1 MSVLAKIRGEL
12 LSNISDSVADKNQR
26 KALITLYDAIDSDL
40 DMGYTMSSATEDALD
55 DYNKAIISLDP
66 ESDDPPIN
74 EAPLPATPEVEVKER
89 NLDNEDVG

>member
-55 DYNKAIISLDP
+55 DYNKAIISLDT
-66 ESDDPPIN
+66 EDDSSPDIN
-74 EAPLPATPEVEVKER
+74 DAPAIATEVEVKER